1 MVLHQSRVL
10 RFIGVLQ
17 AIYTP
22 TQKMSKL
29 WPGAQLMNFAGEQRR
44 RYCLHYHYYYRR
56 EAFACKWRDKAEE
69 RARATV
75 RAALLK
81 WLLCFYWKNKA
92 IKTL

>member
-29 WPGAQLMNFAGEQRR
+29 WPGAAYEL
-44 RYCLHYHYYYRR
+44 C
-56 EAFACKWRDKAEE
+56 W
-69 RARATV
+69 
-75 RAALLK
+75 RAAAAILPALSLL
-81 WLLCFYWKNKA
+81 LSAAF
-92 IKTL
+92 TLFRSSK